1 MIKNIYRNIYRR
13 CPNSVKG
20 NLSKAAMLLPNKPSV
35 KPCSIPRDKRF
46 PDGHKAA
53 FVMSADFEM
62 AWAWRYSKGG
72 EDAVAI
78 GLHERDNIPELVALF
93 EKFNIPITWATVGH
107 LFLSSCDDE
116 HGKAHAN
123 LTRIPYFTNRV
134 WEYEKGDWY
143 EDDPCSNVDSDPAW
157 YAPDLIRQVMDSR
170 VGHEIGCHSFSHLD
184 CTDARCP
191 EKVMDDEITEC
202 VRLAREWGVDLRS
215 MVFPGGTNGNY
226 AVLARHGFTNYRINS
241 TWDLFY
247 PEKNEF
253 GLWNL
258 PSSATIENAG
268 FGWTPEYYIKRY
280 KQFIDKAIKTGTV
293 CHLWFHPSID
303 KFCLREV
310 FPGVL
315 EYARKRADEGDLW
328 IATMRQMTEFC
339 EQVHG

>member
-20 NLSKAAMLLPNKPSV
+20 ALSKAAMLLPNKPSV
-35 KPCSIPRDKRF
+35 KPCGIPKNKRF
-46 PDGHKAA
+46 PDGYKAA

-78 GLHERDNIPELVALF
+78 GVHERNNIPELVRLF

-107 LFLSSCDDE
+107 LFLSDCYGGHE
-116 HGKAHAN
+116 KAHPE

-134 WEYEKGDWY
+134 WEYEQGDWY
-143 EDDPCSNVDSDPAW
+143 EDDPCSNVESDPAW
-157 YAPDLIRQVMDSR
+157 YAPDLIRQVMDSK
-170 VGHEIGCHSFSHLD
+170 VAHEIGCHSFSHLD

-202 VRLAREWGVDLRS
+202 VRLAREWGIDLRS

-226 AVLARHGFTNYRINS
+226 AVLAKHGFTNYRVNS
-241 TWDLFY
+241 KWDLFY
-247 PEKNEF
+247 PEKNKF
-253 GLWNL
+253 GLWSL

-268 FGWTPEYYIKRY
+268 FGWTPEYYAKRY
-280 KQFIDKAIKTGTV
+280 RKFIDKAIKTGTV

-310 FPGVL
+310 FPEVL
-315 EYARKRADEGDLW
+315 EYARKKADEGDLW
-328 IATMRQMTEFC
+328 IATMSQMADYC